1 MKIRWPKWI
10 EDFLAWLRGPKSSDE
25 ADEADEADEEA
36 TPPPPTPEPPAP
48 PPPPARAFENP
59 AQDLGS
65 GNHWSWKPYDAPGW
79 CGRVFSLKIPS
90 WFARRLMLS
99 RDNSTVTI
107 HDPVDP
113 TKAVTLRWY
122 QTDVGEGGAARL
134 SYAYETSSGGLD
146 RVRKGGL
153 VVVWFWRVN
162 KKLPVFVFRAPNS
175 PQGVRDRITID
186 WPLPARVELT
196 PAEAAVVWR
205 DL

>member
-1 MKIRWPKWI
+1 
-10 EDFLAWLRGPKSSDE
+10 
-25 ADEADEADEEA
+25 
-36 TPPPPTPEPPAP
+36 
-48 PPPPARAFENP
+48 
-59 AQDLGS
+59 
-65 GNHWSWKPYDAPGW
+65 
-79 CGRVFSLKIPS
+79 VFSLKIPS

-107 HDPVDP
+107 HDPADP

-134 SYAYETSSGGLD
+134 SYTYEAAAGGLD

-153 VVVWFWRVN
+153 VVVRLRGVT
-162 KKLPVFVFRAPNS
+162 PVFVFRAPNS

-196 PAEAAVVWR
+196 SAEAAAVWGN
-205 DL
+205 